1 MRLLE
6 STTNLMLFI
15 YSFGLTMILHIV
27 VRKLK
32 PLDNSSSA
40 ISDYLTVSNNNI
52 SIHSFQTSP
61 LMSHYAINLF

>member
-27 VRKLK
+27 VGKLK
-32 PLDNSSSA
+32 PLDDSSSA
-40 ISDYLTVSNNNI
+40 VTDNLTVSNDNI
-52 SIHSFQTSP
+52 SIHSFQPCP
-61 LMSHYAINLF
+61 LMSHYPINLF